1 MAYIGGFM
9 NIVIV
14 GCGKVGMVITK
25 LLSSEDHNITLVDED
40 SEAISA
46 VTNHYDAMGIIGNG
60 VSYQTLVEAGI
71 KDCDLFI
78 AVTDSDEKNLLAC
91 LIAGRAGRCKTIA
104 RVRNPIYSHEIDFL
118 KREFNLAMVINPED
132 TAAMEI
138 SRVFLFPQVF
148 KIDTFSGGRVELFHF
163 HVTEEMPICGQ
174 ALSVLREDILK
185 GIIVCTIRRGKDVII
200 PKGNFSFAADD
211 DVSIATTRK
220 DALAFFKKLGVV
232 KGRVRNAMIVGGGT
246 LSYYLAERLLRSGI
260 ETTIVEMDYKR
271 CEELSEGLPAA
282 RIIHGDG
289 TNRDLLDQEDLSSF
303 QGFAALTGLD
313 EENIL
318 LSLYAG
324 KHSKAKVV
332 TKIGR
337 LNFGS
342 VIDALN
348 LDTII
353 NPSAITAD
361 YIVKF
366 ARSLSTDP
374 SNDVESL
381 YKLED
386 GKAEAIEFKIKE
398 ESAVTG
404 VALKDLKIRKDA
416 IVCSIFRNG
425 KNIIPTG
432 QDELM
437 IGDRVIIVMSGG
449 RIANIK
455 EILE

>member
-1 MAYIGGFM
+1 M

-14 GCGKVGMVITK
+14 GCGKVGMVITQQ
-25 LLSSEDHNITLVDED
+25 LSSEDHNITLVDED
-40 SEAISA
+40 SEAIAS
-46 VTNHYDAMGIIGNG
+46 VTSHYDAMGVVGNG

-71 KDCDLFI
+71 AECDLFI

-104 RVRNPIYSHEIDFL
+104 RVRNPIYSKEIEFL
-118 KREFNLAMVINPED
+118 KNEFNLAMVINPED
-132 TAAMEI
+132 AAAMEI
-138 SRVFLFPQVF
+138 SRVFLFPSAF
-148 KIDTFSGGRVELFHF
+148 KIDTFSGGRMELFHF
-163 HVTEEMPICGQ
+163 HVMEGMPICDRS
-174 ALSVLREDILK
+174 LMVLREDILK

-211 DVSIATTRK
+211 DVSIAATRK
-220 DALAFFKKLGVV
+220 DALAFFRKLGEV
-232 KGRVRNAMIVGGGT
+232 KGRVKNAMIVGGGT
-246 LSYYLAERLLRSGI
+246 MSYYLAERLLRSGI
-260 ETTIVEMDYKR
+260 ETTIIEQDYKR
-271 CEELSEGLPAA
+271 CEELSEGLPSA

-289 TNRDLLDQEDLSSF
+289 TNRDILDQEEIGSF

-324 KHSKAKVV
+324 KHSSAKVV

-353 NPSAITAD
+353 NPQKITAD
-361 YIVKF
+361 HIVKF
-366 ARSLSTDP
+366 ARTMNADP

-386 GKAEAIEFKIKE
+386 GNAEAIEFRIKE

-404 VALKDLKIRKDA
+404 VKLKDLKLRKDTL
-416 IVCSIFRNG
+416 VCSIFRKG

-432 QDELM
+432 QDELAV
-437 IGDRVIIVMSGG
+437 GDSVIIVMAGG
-449 RIANIK
+449 HIASIK